1 MSSPS
6 VTVLLDSFQNSGEML
21 DEVYQLQCLFHLVLH
36 QEYPPSQD
44 LPCILHLIT
53 DEAVKEHH
61 LNYPLQPLDS
71 PLFEKAL
78 YYEKKYLPQL
88 EKDIRDYFQLPQASS
103 AVYDEEDDD
112 PLEDSGDTFA
122 PPSRSGPPPSITQA
136 NERYNGIFFS
146 IRLALL
152 QDFKIYDVLEA
163 YVQDLLHYHRT
174 SIPCYEESLAWT
186 MALAEQVRAKY
197 PNNKN
202 AARFTPL
209 FEQEH
214 KNSITA
220 YKENL
225 LAHLLE
231 DEKQRECMSCTTL
244 FQKAHEL
251 KTWLQFHG
259 ADLRFLSTYIRCL
272 QKELFA

>member
-1 MSSPS
+1 
-6 VTVLLDSFQNSGEML
+6 VTVTHDSFQNSGEML
-21 DEVYQLQCLFHLVLH
+21 DEVYRFQCLFHLVAN

-53 DEAVKEHH
+53 DEAAKGHH

-78 YYEKKYLPQL
+78 YYEKRYLPQL
-88 EKDIRDYFQLPQASS
+88 EVEIRDYFQLSQSPP
-103 AVYDEEDDD
+103 AVYDEEGDDL
-112 PLEDSGDTFA
+112 LEDLYA
-122 PPSRSGPPPSITQA
+122 PPYPPPTMAQA
-136 NERYNGIFFS
+136 NERYKGIFFS
-146 IRLALL
+146 IRFALL
-152 QDFKIYDVLEA
+152 QDFKIYHVLEA

-174 SIPCYEESLAWT
+174 SIQCYEESLALT
-186 MALAEQVRAKY
+186 MTLAEQVRAKY

-202 AARFTPL
+202 AARFTPQ

-214 KNSITA
+214 KTSIAA

-225 LAHLLE
+225 LAHLLQ

-244 FQKAHEL
+244 YQKAHEL
-251 KTWLQFHG
+251 KMWLEFHG

-272 QKELFA
+272 EEEYNTLSIVN